1 MKYGYVRVS
10 TDMQDYET
18 QKDALVKHGIPEEN
32 IYQDVI
38 SGKTTSREN
47 LDELL
52 SLLKEG
58 DELAVWKLDRLGRK
72 TVFLLS
78 TIEDFIER
86 GIKFISITDGFDP
99 ATPMGKMAMTMLA
112 MFSEYERNCIS
123 ERTKA
128 ALAYKKSI
136 GVKLGAPQKIEDATY
151 RVVIDL
157 ASDGTPYRKIKE
169 ITGVSLGMISKVVN
183 NANV

>member
-1 MKYGYVRVS
+1 
-10 TDMQDYET
+10 
-18 QKDALVKHGIPEEN
+18 
-32 IYQDVI
+32 
-38 SGKTTSREN
+38 
-47 LDELL
+47 
-52 SLLKEG
+52 
-58 DELAVWKLDRLGRK
+58 
-72 TVFLLS
+72 
-78 TIEDFIER
+78 
-86 GIKFISITDGFDP
+86 
-99 ATPMGKMAMTMLA
+99 